1 MGAREMEQFWRYMF
15 RRLCAAAVANRAE
28 NHVNGIALLDPGE
41 RAAFG
46 ERRAGQL
53 TAFRA
58 EAEGVLAGPRALLP
72 DDVFA
77 GPR

>member
-1 MGAREMEQFWRYMF
+1 MQDHSDPYKRG
-15 RRLCAAAVANRAE
+15 
-28 NHVNGIALLDPGE
+28 PGE

-58 EAEGVLAGPRALLP
+58 EAEAVLAGPRAELP

>member
-1 MGAREMEQFWRYMF
+1 MSPFVAR
-15 RRLCAAAVANRAE
+15 
-28 NHVNGIALLDPGE
+28 
-41 RAAFG
+41 G

-58 EAEGVLAGPRALLP
+58 DAEAALAGPRAELP